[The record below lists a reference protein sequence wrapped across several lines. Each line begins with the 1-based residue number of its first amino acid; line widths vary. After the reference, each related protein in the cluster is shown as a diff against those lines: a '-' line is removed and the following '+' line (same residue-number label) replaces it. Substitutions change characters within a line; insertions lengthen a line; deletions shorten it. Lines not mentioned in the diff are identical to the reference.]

1 MIIESFTLKILSS
14 IIIVITLIRIKA
26 ATFSVPQYSKW
37 QWASIVSVCLEEV
50 LPSSVE
56 ELLPSTGQTRATPT
70 TSLASEVTVTTSTN
84 IGKTDTSTIIASKTS
99 RMSKDLS
106 ASVSPTE
113 TGNNQEKVII
123 TLYNISS
130 KQIDQHLLNKLNN
143 RSPNNLSVDSD
154 GSFRL

>member
-1 MIIESFTLKILSS
+1 M
-14 IIIVITLIRIKA
+14 
-26 ATFSVPQYSKW
+26 
-37 QWASIVSVCLEEV
+37 SVCLVEV
-50 LPSSVE
+50 LLSSVA

-84 IGKTDTSTIIASKTS
+84 IGKTDTTTIMASKTS

-123 TLYNISS
+123 TLYSISS